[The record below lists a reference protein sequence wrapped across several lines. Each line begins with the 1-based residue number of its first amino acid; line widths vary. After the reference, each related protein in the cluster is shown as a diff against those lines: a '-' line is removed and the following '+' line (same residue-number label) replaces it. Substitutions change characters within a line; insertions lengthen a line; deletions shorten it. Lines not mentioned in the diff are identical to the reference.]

1 MKRRLVFLLVS
12 LLMVLCFLPATALAE
27 DASPLNGTAF
37 FDWATLGTFAGAV
50 AAVVFITQLLKLP
63 LDKVWRIPTQ
73 MVVYALSLAVL
84 LIGQLAQ
91 GGFAWDQL
99 ALCVLN
105 AAVVALMAMKSYEIA
120 IGRVEESKLI
130 KQMTSLEGVVVPE
143 DFDKALGKTDTQAET
158 QKQDGAN

>member
-1 MKRRLVFLLVS
+1 MKKRLIFLLAS
-12 LLMVLCFLPATALAE
+12 LLLICCFLPAAALAE

-84 LIGQLAQ
+84 IISQLAQ

-120 IGRVEESKLI
+120 IGRVEENKMMR
-130 KQMTSLEGVVVPE
+130 QMTSLEGFTIPE
-143 DFDKALGKTDTQAET
+143 NIDET
-158 QKQDGAN
+158 QSKDGAKDNA

>member
-1 MKRRLVFLLVS
+1 MKRLIFLLVS
-12 LLMVLCFLPATALAE
+12 LLLVCCFLPAAALAD

-84 LIGQLAQ
+84 IISQLAQ

-120 IGRVEESKLI
+120 IGRVEESKMMR
-130 KQMTSLEGVVVPE
+130 QMTSLEGTALAE
-143 DFDKALGKTDTQAET
+143 DDEAAREKDSTEE
-158 QKQDGAN
+158 

>member
-1 MKRRLVFLLVS
+1 MKRLLFLVAS
-12 LLMVLCFLPATALAE
+12 LLLLCSILPAAALAE

-84 LIGQLAQ
+84 IISQLAQ

-120 IGRVEESKLI
+120 IGRVEESKMM
-130 KQMTSLEGVVVPE
+130 KQMTSLEGFALPE
-143 DFDKALGKTDTQAET
+143 SMDEMQDK
-158 QKQDGAN
+158 DGAKDNV

>member
-1 MKRRLVFLLVS
+1 MKRLIFLLVS
-12 LLMVLCFLPATALAE
+12 LLLVCCFLPAAALAD

-84 LIGQLAQ
+84 IISQLAQ

-120 IGRVEESKLI
+120 IGRVEESKMMR
-130 KQMTSLEGVVVPE
+130 QMTSLEGAALAE
-143 DFDKALGKTDTQAET
+143 DDEAAREKDNAEE
-158 QKQDGAN
+158 

>member
-1 MKRRLVFLLVS
+1 MKRLIFLLVS
-12 LLMVLCFLPATALAE
+12 LLLVCCFLPAAALAD

-84 LIGQLAQ
+84 IISQLAQ

-120 IGRVEESKLI
+120 IGRVEESKMMR
-130 KQMTSLEGVVVPE
+130 QMTSLEGAALAE
-143 DFDKALGKTDTQAET
+143 DDEAAREKDSTEE
-158 QKQDGAN
+158 